1 MATQRA
7 TTVGSFTRR
16 SSSISHHHRRGFK
29 ADAKKK
35 MMIKTYSSGTMGMM
49 NSRQVSNS
57 HRRRAKRGRTLLPVA
72 AAAAAASSGSS
83 SDRRTEEGR
92 RREEEDEKNAATASE
107 FQLSPLEPSSAVGTH
122 LRKILERDPN
132 AFEEALDEQ
141 LREWALDEEE
151 EEEEK
156 NPTFFSSSSSSQSSS
171 SSGSSARNTK
181 EINGSLSRPAGSSP
195 KMKKNNHPSTSAS
208 DFGDAEEEEEE
219 DFASV
224 KNVFSD
230 RAFSQLRKKRE
241 VEDALYLCIA
251 KKKAMKGVEL
261 TNDFENVRLRRSGLV
276 KRCQVLSS
284 QFLPPGSEDILNKHL
299 IGVLS
304 NVSTNGGLN
313 PENFEKYIP
322 KVVLAHVYQRSAAYG
337 YFLRRVE
344 KRYKVERLFSEKTTA
359 LVKEEK
365 NGEEDKH
372 NKKKTESIAPTSN
385 NNGLKKTL
393 NFRARPRLRK
403 RENDLAHG
411 KVEANSRN
419 DEFCIVDEA
428 AGTRTCVEPQLHS
441 FKAYIESLDPEV
453 RARAARIEST
463 EARGAL
469 ERHVEALFGAQASN
483 SNELSERMR
492 ELELLITK
500 TSTKRALSKNEYGK
514 NQQRN
519 ANDDNDDE
527 EEETDA
533 RLQTSYF
540 EIETMEMTLDNLKHL
555 VIEACAFGGE
565 LAVAEDRFDG
575 IDGGVLHR

>member
-1 MATQRA
+1 M
-7 TTVGSFTRR
+7 
-16 SSSISHHHRRGFK
+16 
-29 ADAKKK
+29 
-35 MMIKTYSSGTMGMM
+35 MMIKTYSSGTMGTMM

-57 HRRRAKRGRTLLPVA
+57 HRRRAKRGTLLPV

-92 RREEEDEKNAATASE
+92 REEEEEKKAATASE

-141 LREWALDEEE
+141 LRVWALE

-156 NPTFFSSSSSSQSSS
+156 NSTFSSSQSSS
-171 SSGSSARNTK
+171 STSGSSARNTK

-195 KMKKNNHPSTSAS
+195 TTKKNNHPSTSAS

>member
-1 MATQRA
+1 MLLTRPRVEN
-7 TTVGSFTRR
+7 TLLVGPGGVKKSRR
-16 SSSISHHHRRGFK
+16 SKIIIANQNR
-29 ADAKKK
+29 
-35 MMIKTYSSGTMGMM
+35 
-49 NSRQVSNS
+49 RQVSR
-57 HRRRAKRGRTLLPVA
+57 HRRLIKA
-72 AAAAAASSGSS
+72 AATSS
-83 SDRRTEEGR
+83 SFESKNDPPFDEENER
-92 RREEEDEKNAATASE
+92 NFTASA
-107 FQLSPLEPSSAVGTH
+107 FQLSPMQPSSAVGTH
-122 LRKILERDPN
+122 LRNVLERDPN
-132 AFEEALDEQ
+132 AFEDALEKQLRLWAEALG
-141 LREWALDEEE
+141 

-156 NPTFFSSSSSSQSSS
+156 EE
-171 SSGSSARNTK
+171 K
-181 EINGSLSRPAGSSP
+181 EKTTALV
-195 KMKKNNHPSTSAS
+195 K
-208 DFGDAEEEEEE
+208 EEE
-219 DFASV
+219 DKDEDLNATNNV
-224 KNVFSD
+224 NVFSD
-230 RAFSQLRKKRE
+230 RAFSKLRKKRE
-241 VEDALYLCIA
+241 VEDALYLCVA
-251 KKKAMKGVEL
+251 EKKAQRGVEL
-261 TNDFENVRLRRSGLV
+261 TIDFENVRLRRSGLV

-284 QFLPPGSEDILNKHL
+284 EFLPAGSEDILNKHL

-344 KRYKVERLFSEKTTA
+344 KRYNVERLFSEKTTA
-359 LVKEEK
+359 FIEEEKEE
-365 NGEEDKH
+365 EEKRG
-372 NKKKTESIAPTSN
+372 KSAESIAPPSNN
-385 NNGLKKTL
+385 NNGLKRTL

-403 RENDLAHG
+403 RENDIAHG
-411 KVEANSRN
+411 KVEAGNRN

-453 RARAARIEST
+453 RARAARIESA

-500 TSTKRALSKNEYGK
+500 TSTRRALSKNEYG
-514 NQQRN
+514 RN
-519 ANDDNDDE
+519 RESDDDDD

-533 RLQTSYF
+533 RLRTSYF

-575 IDGGVLHR
+575 IDGGVLNR

>member
-1 MATQRA
+1 MLLTRPRVEN
-7 TTVGSFTRR
+7 TLLVGPGGVNS
-16 SSSISHHHRRGFK
+16 RRGK
-29 ADAKKK
+29 IIIAHQ
-35 MMIKTYSSGTMGMM
+35 
-49 NSRQVSNS
+49 NRRQVSS
-57 HRRRAKRGRTLLPVA
+57 HRRLIKA
-72 AAAAAASSGSS
+72 AATSS
-83 SDRRTEEGR
+83 SLESKNDSFDEENER
-92 RREEEDEKNAATASE
+92 NMTASA
-107 FQLSPLEPSSAVGTH
+107 FQLSPMQPSSAVGTH
-122 LRKILERDPN
+122 LRNVLERDPN
-132 AFEEALDEQ
+132 AFEDALEKQ
-141 LREWALDEEE
+141 LRLWAAALG

-156 NPTFFSSSSSSQSSS
+156 EE
-171 SSGSSARNTK
+171 K
-181 EINGSLSRPAGSSP
+181 EKTTALV
-195 KMKKNNHPSTSAS
+195 K
-208 DFGDAEEEEEE
+208 EEE
-219 DFASV
+219 DKEEDINATNNVS
-224 KNVFSD
+224 VFSD
-230 RAFSQLRKKRE
+230 RAFSKLRRKRE
-241 VEDALYLCIA
+241 VEDALYLCVA
-251 KKKAMKGVEL
+251 EKKAQRGVEL
-261 TNDFENVRLRRSGLV
+261 TIDFENVRLRRSGLV

-284 QFLPPGSEDILNKHL
+284 EFLPAGSEDILNKHL

-344 KRYKVERLFSEKTTA
+344 KRYNVERLFSEKTTA

-365 NGEEDKH
+365 EEEEKRG
-372 NKKKTESIAPTSN
+372 KSAESIAPPSN
-385 NNGLKKTL
+385 NNGLKRTL

-403 RENDLAHG
+403 RENDIAHG
-411 KVEANSRN
+411 KVEAGNRN

-453 RARAARIEST
+453 RARAARIESA

-500 TSTKRALSKNEYGK
+500 TSTKRALSKNEYG
-514 NQQRN
+514 RN
-519 ANDDNDDE
+519 RESDDDDD

-533 RLQTSYF
+533 RLRTSYF

-575 IDGGVLHR
+575 IDGGVLNR

>member
-1 MATQRA
+1 VLLTRPRVEN
-7 TTVGSFTRR
+7 TLLVGPGGVKSRR
-16 SSSISHHHRRGFK
+16 GKIIIAHHRQNR
-29 ADAKKK
+29 
-35 MMIKTYSSGTMGMM
+35 
-49 NSRQVSNS
+49 RQVSS
-57 HRRRAKRGRTLLPVA
+57 RRRLIKA
-72 AAAAAASSGSS
+72 AATSS
-83 SDRRTEEGR
+83 SSSESKNDSFDEENER
-92 RREEEDEKNAATASE
+92 NMTASA
-107 FQLSPLEPSSAVGTH
+107 FQLSPMQPSSAVGTH
-122 LRKILERDPN
+122 LRNVLERNPN
-132 AFEEALDEQ
+132 AFEDALEKQLRLWAEALG
-141 LREWALDEEE
+141 

-156 NPTFFSSSSSSQSSS
+156 EE
-171 SSGSSARNTK
+171 K
-181 EINGSLSRPAGSSP
+181 EKTTALV
-195 KMKKNNHPSTSAS
+195 K
-208 DFGDAEEEEEE
+208 EEE
-219 DFASV
+219 DKDEDLNATNNV
-224 KNVFSD
+224 NVFSD
-230 RAFSQLRKKRE
+230 RAFSKLRKKRE
-241 VEDALYLCIA
+241 VEDALYLCVA
-251 KKKAMKGVEL
+251 EKKAQRGVEL
-261 TNDFENVRLRRSGLV
+261 TIDFENVRLRRSGLV

-284 QFLPPGSEDILNKHL
+284 EFLPAGSEDILNKHL

-344 KRYKVERLFSEKTTA
+344 KRYNVERLFSEKTTA
-359 LVKEEK
+359 FIEEEKEE
-365 NGEEDKH
+365 EEKRG
-372 NKKKTESIAPTSN
+372 KSAESIAPPSNN
-385 NNGLKKTL
+385 NNGLKRTL

-403 RENDLAHG
+403 RENDIAHG
-411 KVEANSRN
+411 KVEAGNRN

-453 RARAARIEST
+453 RARAARIESA

-500 TSTKRALSKNEYGK
+500 TSTRRALSKNEYG
-514 NQQRN
+514 RN
-519 ANDDNDDE
+519 RESDDDDDDDD
-527 EEETDA
+527 ETDA
-533 RLQTSYF
+533 RLRTSYF

-575 IDGGVLHR
+575 IDGGVLNR

>member
-1 MATQRA
+1 MMATTLSSSSSSSSSSVLLTRPRVEN
-7 TTVGSFTRR
+7 TLLVGPGGVKKSRR
-16 SSSISHHHRRGFK
+16 SKIIIANQNR
-29 ADAKKK
+29 
-35 MMIKTYSSGTMGMM
+35 
-49 NSRQVSNS
+49 RQVSR
-57 HRRRAKRGRTLLPVA
+57 HRRLIKA
-72 AAAAAASSGSS
+72 AATSS
-83 SDRRTEEGR
+83 SFESKNDPPFDEENER
-92 RREEEDEKNAATASE
+92 NFTASA
-107 FQLSPLEPSSAVGTH
+107 FQLSPMQPSSAVGTH
-122 LRKILERDPN
+122 LRNVLERDPN
-132 AFEEALDEQ
+132 AFEDALEKQLRLWAEALG
-141 LREWALDEEE
+141 E

-156 NPTFFSSSSSSQSSS
+156 EE
-171 SSGSSARNTK
+171 K
-181 EINGSLSRPAGSSP
+181 EKTTALV
-195 KMKKNNHPSTSAS
+195 K
-208 DFGDAEEEEEE
+208 EEE
-219 DFASV
+219 DKEEDVNATNTVS
-224 KNVFSD
+224 VFSD
-230 RAFSQLRKKRE
+230 RAFSKLRKKRE
-241 VEDALYLCIA
+241 VEDALYLCVA
-251 KKKAMKGVEL
+251 EKKAQRGVEL
-261 TNDFENVRLRRSGLV
+261 TIDFENVRLRRSGLV

-284 QFLPPGSEDILNKHL
+284 EFLPAGSEDILNKHL

-344 KRYKVERLFSEKTTA
+344 KRYNVERLFSEKTTA
-359 LVKEEK
+359 FIEEEKEE
-365 NGEEDKH
+365 EEKRG
-372 NKKKTESIAPTSN
+372 KSAESIAPPSNN
-385 NNGLKKTL
+385 NNGLKRTL

-403 RENDLAHG
+403 RENDIAHG
-411 KVEANSRN
+411 KVEAGNRN

-453 RARAARIEST
+453 RARAARIESA

-500 TSTKRALSKNEYGK
+500 TSTRRALSKNEYG
-514 NQQRN
+514 RN
-519 ANDDNDDE
+519 RESDDDDDDDD
-527 EEETDA
+527 ETDA
-533 RLQTSYF
+533 RLRTSYF

-575 IDGGVLHR
+575 IDGGVLNR

>member
-1 MATQRA
+1 MMATTLSSSSSSSSSSVLLTRPRVEN
-7 TTVGSFTRR
+7 TLLVGPGGVKKSRR
-16 SSSISHHHRRGFK
+16 SKIIIANQNR
-29 ADAKKK
+29 
-35 MMIKTYSSGTMGMM
+35 
-49 NSRQVSNS
+49 RQVSR
-57 HRRRAKRGRTLLPVA
+57 HRRLIKA
-72 AAAAAASSGSS
+72 AATSS
-83 SDRRTEEGR
+83 SFESKNDPPFDEENER
-92 RREEEDEKNAATASE
+92 NFTASA
-107 FQLSPLEPSSAVGTH
+107 FQLSPMQPSSAVGTH
-122 LRKILERDPN
+122 LRNVLERNPN
-132 AFEEALDEQ
+132 AFEDALEKQLRLWAEALG
-141 LREWALDEEE
+141 

-156 NPTFFSSSSSSQSSS
+156 EE
-171 SSGSSARNTK
+171 K
-181 EINGSLSRPAGSSP
+181 EKTTALV
-195 KMKKNNHPSTSAS
+195 K
-208 DFGDAEEEEEE
+208 EEE
-219 DFASV
+219 DKEEDVNATNTVS
-224 KNVFSD
+224 VFSD
-230 RAFSQLRKKRE
+230 RAFSKLRKKRE
-241 VEDALYLCIA
+241 VEDALYLCVA
-251 KKKAMKGVEL
+251 EKKAQRGVEL
-261 TNDFENVRLRRSGLV
+261 TIDFENVRLRRSGLV

-284 QFLPPGSEDILNKHL
+284 EFLPAGSEDILNKHL

-344 KRYKVERLFSEKTTA
+344 KRYNVERLFSEKTTA
-359 LVKEEK
+359 FIEEEKEE
-365 NGEEDKH
+365 EEKRG
-372 NKKKTESIAPTSN
+372 KSAESIAPPSNN
-385 NNGLKKTL
+385 NNGLKRTL

-403 RENDLAHG
+403 RENDIAHG
-411 KVEANSRN
+411 KVEAGNRN

-453 RARAARIEST
+453 RARAARIESA

-500 TSTKRALSKNEYGK
+500 TSTRRALSKNEYGRK
-514 NQQRN
+514 RQN
-519 ANDDNDDE
+519 NDDDD
-527 EEETDA
+527 EETDA
-533 RLQTSYF
+533 RLRTSYF

-575 IDGGVLHR
+575 IDGGVLNR

>member
-1 MATQRA
+1 M
-7 TTVGSFTRR
+7 
-16 SSSISHHHRRGFK
+16 
-29 ADAKKK
+29 
-35 MMIKTYSSGTMGMM
+35 MMIKTYSSGTMGTMM

-57 HRRRAKRGRTLLPVA
+57 HRRRAKRGTLLPV

-92 RREEEDEKNAATASE
+92 REEEEEKKAATASE

-141 LREWALDEEE
+141 LRVWALE

-156 NPTFFSSSSSSQSSS
+156 NSTFSSSQSSS
-171 SSGSSARNTK
+171 STSGSSARNTK

-195 KMKKNNHPSTSAS
+195 TTKKNNHPSTSAS

-565 LAVAEDRFDG
+565 LAVAEERFDG

>member
-1 MATQRA
+1 M
-7 TTVGSFTRR
+7 
-16 SSSISHHHRRGFK
+16 
-29 ADAKKK
+29 
-35 MMIKTYSSGTMGMM
+35 MMIKTYSSGTMGTMM

-57 HRRRAKRGRTLLPVA
+57 HRRRAKRGTLLPV

-92 RREEEDEKNAATASE
+92 REEEEEKKAATASE

-122 LRKILERDPN
+122 LRKVLERDPN

-141 LREWALDEEE
+141 LRVWALE

-156 NPTFFSSSSSSQSSS
+156 NSTFSSSQSSS
-171 SSGSSARNTK
+171 STSGSSARNTK

-195 KMKKNNHPSTSAS
+195 TTKKNNHPSTSAS

>member
-1 MATQRA
+1 MAQRA
-7 TTVGSFTRR
+7 TTVGSFTHRS
-16 SSSISHHHRRGFK
+16 SSSISYHQRGK
-29 ADAKKK
+29 ADAKKTK
-35 MMIKTYSSGTMGMM
+35 MIKNSMPMTMMMM
-49 NSRQVSNS
+49 NSRQVSNNS
-57 HRRRAKRGRTLLPVA
+57 HRRRRAKRGTLLAV
-72 AAAAAASSGSS
+72 AAAAASSGS
-83 SDRRTEEGR
+83 TKG
-92 RREEEDEKNAATASE
+92 RREEEDEEEKNATASE

-122 LRKILERDPN
+122 LRKVLERDPN

-141 LREWALDEEE
+141 LRVWALE

-156 NPTFFSSSSSSQSSS
+156 NSTFSSSQSSS
-171 SSGSSARNTK
+171 STSGSSARNTK

-195 KMKKNNHPSTSAS
+195 TKKKNNHPSTSAS
-208 DFGDAEEEEEE
+208 DFGDAGEEEEE

>member
-1 MATQRA
+1 MAQRA
-7 TTVGSFTRR
+7 TTVGSFTHR
-16 SSSISHHHRRGFK
+16 SSSISYHHRRSK

-35 MMIKTYSSGTMGMM
+35 VMMKNSSGTMMMMMMMM

-57 HRRRAKRGRTLLPVA
+57 RHRRRAKRGTLLPV
-72 AAAAAASSGSS
+72 AAAAASSGSS
-83 SDRRTEEGR
+83 SDRSTKG
-92 RREEEDEKNAATASE
+92 RREEEEEEKNATASE

-122 LRKILERDPN
+122 LRKVLERDPN

-141 LREWALDEEE
+141 LRVWALEE

-156 NPTFFSSSSSSQSSS
+156 NSTFSSSQSSS
-171 SSGSSARNTK
+171 STSGSSARNTK

-195 KMKKNNHPSTSAS
+195 TKKKNNHPSTSSSSSASS

-359 LVKEEK
+359 LVKEGK

-372 NKKKTESIAPTSN
+372 DKKKTESIAPTSN
-385 NNGLKKTL
+385 NNGLRKTL

-500 TSTKRALSKNEYGK
+500 TSTKRALSKN
-514 NQQRN
+514 
-519 ANDDNDDE
+519 
-527 EEETDA
+527 
-533 RLQTSYF
+533 
-540 EIETMEMTLDNLKHL
+540 
-555 VIEACAFGGE
+555 
-565 LAVAEDRFDG
+565 
-575 IDGGVLHR
+575 

>member
-1 MATQRA
+1 MMAT
-7 TTVGSFTRR
+7 TL
-16 SSSISHHHRRGFK
+16 SSSSSSSSSSMLLTRPRVENTLLVGPGGVKKSCRSGKIIIAHQNRRQGSRHRRL
-29 ADAKKK
+29 
-35 MMIKTYSSGTMGMM
+35 IK
-49 NSRQVSNS
+49 
-57 HRRRAKRGRTLLPVA
+57 A
-72 AAAAAASSGSS
+72 AATSS
-83 SDRRTEEGR
+83 SFESKNDPTFDEEN
-92 RREEEDEKNAATASE
+92 DERNFTAST
-107 FQLSPLEPSSAVGTH
+107 FQLSPMQPSSAVGTH
-122 LRKILERDPN
+122 LRNVLERDPN
-132 AFEEALDEQ
+132 AFEDALEKQLRRWAEALG
-141 LREWALDEEE
+141 E

-156 NPTFFSSSSSSQSSS
+156 EE
-171 SSGSSARNTK
+171 K
-181 EINGSLSRPAGSSP
+181 EKTTALV
-195 KMKKNNHPSTSAS
+195 K
-208 DFGDAEEEEEE
+208 EEE
-219 DFASV
+219 DKEEDVNATNTVS
-224 KNVFSD
+224 VFSD
-230 RAFSQLRKKRE
+230 RAFSKLRKKRE
-241 VEDALYLCIA
+241 VEDALYLCVA
-251 KKKAMKGVEL
+251 EKKAQRGVEL
-261 TNDFENVRLRRSGLV
+261 TIDFENVRLRRSGLV

-284 QFLPPGSEDILNKHL
+284 EFLPAGSEDILNKHL

-344 KRYKVERLFSEKTTA
+344 KRYNVERLFSEKTTA

-365 NGEEDKH
+365 EKEEKRG
-372 NKKKTESIAPTSN
+372 KSAESIAPPSNN
-385 NNGLKKTL
+385 NNGLKRTL

-403 RENDLAHG
+403 RENDIAHG
-411 KVEANSRN
+411 KVEAGNRN

-453 RARAARIEST
+453 RARAARIESA

-500 TSTKRALSKNEYGK
+500 TSTRRALSKNEYG
-514 NQQRN
+514 RN
-519 ANDDNDDE
+519 RESDDDDDD
-527 EEETDA
+527 EETDA
-533 RLQTSYF
+533 RLRTSYF

-575 IDGGVLHR
+575 IDGGVLNR

>member
-1 MATQRA
+1 MMATTLSSSSSSSSSSVLLTRPRVEN
-7 TTVGSFTRR
+7 TLLVGPGGVKKSRR
-16 SSSISHHHRRGFK
+16 SKIIIANQNR
-29 ADAKKK
+29 
-35 MMIKTYSSGTMGMM
+35 
-49 NSRQVSNS
+49 RQVSR
-57 HRRRAKRGRTLLPVA
+57 HRRLIKA
-72 AAAAAASSGSS
+72 AATSS
-83 SDRRTEEGR
+83 SFESKNDPPFDEENER
-92 RREEEDEKNAATASE
+92 NFTASA
-107 FQLSPLEPSSAVGTH
+107 FQLSPMQPSSAVGTH
-122 LRKILERDPN
+122 LRNVLERDPN
-132 AFEEALDEQ
+132 AFEDALEKQLRLWAEALG
-141 LREWALDEEE
+141 E

-156 NPTFFSSSSSSQSSS
+156 EE
-171 SSGSSARNTK
+171 K
-181 EINGSLSRPAGSSP
+181 EKTTALV
-195 KMKKNNHPSTSAS
+195 K
-208 DFGDAEEEEEE
+208 EEE
-219 DFASV
+219 DKEEDVNATNTVS
-224 KNVFSD
+224 VFSD
-230 RAFSQLRKKRE
+230 RAFSKLRKKRE
-241 VEDALYLCIA
+241 VEDALYLCVA
-251 KKKAMKGVEL
+251 EKKAQRGVEL
-261 TNDFENVRLRRSGLV
+261 TIDFENVRLRRSGLV

-284 QFLPPGSEDILNKHL
+284 EFLPAGSEDILNKHL

-344 KRYKVERLFSEKTTA
+344 KRYNVERLFSEKTTA
-359 LVKEEK
+359 FIEEEKEE
-365 NGEEDKH
+365 EEKRG
-372 NKKKTESIAPTSN
+372 KSAESIAPPSNN
-385 NNGLKKTL
+385 NNGLKRTL

-403 RENDLAHG
+403 RENDIAHG
-411 KVEANSRN
+411 KVEAGNRN

-453 RARAARIEST
+453 RARAARIESA

-500 TSTKRALSKNEYGK
+500 TSTRRALSKNEYG
-514 NQQRN
+514 RN
-519 ANDDNDDE
+519 RESDDDDDDD
-527 EEETDA
+527 EETDA
-533 RLQTSYF
+533 RLRTSYF

-575 IDGGVLHR
+575 IDGGVLNR

>member
-1 MATQRA
+1 MLLTRPRVEN
-7 TTVGSFTRR
+7 TLLVGPGGVKKSRR
-16 SSSISHHHRRGFK
+16 SKIIIANQNR
-29 ADAKKK
+29 
-35 MMIKTYSSGTMGMM
+35 
-49 NSRQVSNS
+49 RQVSR
-57 HRRRAKRGRTLLPVA
+57 HRRLIKA
-72 AAAAAASSGSS
+72 AATSS
-83 SDRRTEEGR
+83 SFESKNDPPFDEENER
-92 RREEEDEKNAATASE
+92 NFTASA
-107 FQLSPLEPSSAVGTH
+107 FQLSPMQPSSAVGTH
-122 LRKILERDPN
+122 LRNVLERDPN
-132 AFEEALDEQ
+132 AFEDALEKQLRLWAEALG
-141 LREWALDEEE
+141 EE

-156 NPTFFSSSSSSQSSS
+156 EE
-171 SSGSSARNTK
+171 K
-181 EINGSLSRPAGSSP
+181 EKTTALV
-195 KMKKNNHPSTSAS
+195 K
-208 DFGDAEEEEEE
+208 EEE
-219 DFASV
+219 DKEEDVNATNTVS
-224 KNVFSD
+224 VFSD
-230 RAFSQLRKKRE
+230 RAFSKLRKKRE
-241 VEDALYLCIA
+241 VEDALYLCVA
-251 KKKAMKGVEL
+251 EKKAQRGVEL
-261 TNDFENVRLRRSGLV
+261 TIDFENVRLRRSGLV

-284 QFLPPGSEDILNKHL
+284 EFLPAGSEDILNKHL

-344 KRYKVERLFSEKTTA
+344 KRYNVERLFSEKTTA
-359 LVKEEK
+359 FIEEEKEE
-365 NGEEDKH
+365 EEKRG
-372 NKKKTESIAPTSN
+372 KSAESIAPPSNN
-385 NNGLKKTL
+385 NNGLKRTL

-403 RENDLAHG
+403 RENDIAHG
-411 KVEANSRN
+411 KVEAGNRN

-453 RARAARIEST
+453 RARAARIESA

-500 TSTKRALSKNEYGK
+500 TSTRRALSKNEYG
-514 NQQRN
+514 RN
-519 ANDDNDDE
+519 RESDDDDD

-533 RLQTSYF
+533 RLRTSYF

-575 IDGGVLHR
+575 IDGGVLNR

>member
-1 MATQRA
+1 MLLTRPKSVENILL
-7 TTVGSFTRR
+7 VGPGGVKKSR
-16 SSSISHHHRRGFK
+16 RRGK
-29 ADAKKK
+29 IIILAHQ
-35 MMIKTYSSGTMGMM
+35 
-49 NSRQVSNS
+49 NRRQVSS
-57 HRRRAKRGRTLLPVA
+57 RRRLIKA
-72 AAAAAASSGSS
+72 AATSS
-83 SDRRTEEGR
+83 SSSEESKNDPAFD
-92 RREEEDEKNAATASE
+92 EEKERNFTASA
-107 FQLSPLEPSSAVGTH
+107 FQLSPMQPSSAVGTH
-122 LRKILERDPN
+122 LRNVLERDPN
-132 AFEEALDEQ
+132 AFEDALEKQLRLWAEALG
-141 LREWALDEEE
+141 

-156 NPTFFSSSSSSQSSS
+156 EE
-171 SSGSSARNTK
+171 K
-181 EINGSLSRPAGSSP
+181 EKTTALV
-195 KMKKNNHPSTSAS
+195 K
-208 DFGDAEEEEEE
+208 EEE
-219 DFASV
+219 DKEEDLNATNNV
-224 KNVFSD
+224 NVFSD
-230 RAFSQLRKKRE
+230 RAFSKLRKKRE
-241 VEDALYLCIA
+241 VEDALYLCVA
-251 KKKAMKGVEL
+251 EKKAQRGVEL
-261 TNDFENVRLRRSGLV
+261 TIDFENVRLRRSGLV

-284 QFLPPGSEDILNKHL
+284 EFLPAGSEDILNKHL

-344 KRYKVERLFSEKTTA
+344 KRYNVERLFSEKTTA

-365 NGEEDKH
+365 EKEEKRG
-372 NKKKTESIAPTSN
+372 KSAESIAPPSNN
-385 NNGLKKTL
+385 NNGLKRTL

-403 RENDLAHG
+403 RENDIAHG
-411 KVEANSRN
+411 KVEAGNRN

-453 RARAARIEST
+453 RARAARIESA

-500 TSTKRALSKNEYGK
+500 TSTKRALSKNEYG
-514 NQQRN
+514 RN
-519 ANDDNDDE
+519 RESDDDDD

-533 RLQTSYF
+533 RLRTSYF

-575 IDGGVLHR
+575 IDGGVLNR

>member
-1 MATQRA
+1 MAT
-7 TTVGSFTRR
+7 TL
-16 SSSISHHHRRGFK
+16 SSS
-29 ADAKKK
+29 
-35 MMIKTYSSGTMGMM
+35 SSSSSSMLLTT
-49 NSRQVSNS
+49 RQ
-57 HRRRAKRGRTLLPVA
+57 KRVENTLLPVGPGGVKKSRRGKIIIVAHQNRRQVSRHPGRLVKA
-72 AAAAAASSGSS
+72 AATSS
-83 SDRRTEEGR
+83 SSFESSKNDDPPFDEENGER
-92 RREEEDEKNAATASE
+92 NFTASA
-107 FQLSPLEPSSAVGTH
+107 FQLSPMQPSSAVGTH
-122 LRKILERDPN
+122 LRNVLERDPN
-132 AFEEALDEQ
+132 AFEDALEKQLRLWAEALG
-141 LREWALDEEE
+141 E

-156 NPTFFSSSSSSQSSS
+156 EE
-171 SSGSSARNTK
+171 K
-181 EINGSLSRPAGSSP
+181 EKTTALV
-195 KMKKNNHPSTSAS
+195 K
-208 DFGDAEEEEEE
+208 EEE
-219 DFASV
+219 DKEEDVNATNTVS
-224 KNVFSD
+224 VFSD
-230 RAFSQLRKKRE
+230 RAFSKLRKKRE
-241 VEDALYLCIA
+241 VEDALYLCVA
-251 KKKAMKGVEL
+251 EKKAQRGVEL
-261 TNDFENVRLRRSGLV
+261 TIDFENVRLRRSGLV

-284 QFLPPGSEDILNKHL
+284 EFLPAGSEDILNKHL

-344 KRYKVERLFSEKTTA
+344 KRYNVERLFSEKTTA
-359 LVKEEK
+359 FIEEEKEE
-365 NGEEDKH
+365 EEKRG
-372 NKKKTESIAPTSN
+372 KSAESIAPPSNN
-385 NNGLKKTL
+385 NNGLKRTL

-403 RENDLAHG
+403 RENDIAHG
-411 KVEANSRN
+411 KVEAGNRN

-453 RARAARIEST
+453 RARAARIESA

-500 TSTKRALSKNEYGK
+500 TSTRRALSKNEYG
-514 NQQRN
+514 RN
-519 ANDDNDDE
+519 RESDDDDD

-533 RLQTSYF
+533 RLRTSYF

-575 IDGGVLHR
+575 IDGGVLNR

>member
-1 MATQRA
+1 MMAT
-7 TTVGSFTRR
+7 TL
-16 SSSISHHHRRGFK
+16 SSSSSSSSSSVLLTRPRVENTLLVGPGGVKSRRGKIIIAHHRQNR
-29 ADAKKK
+29 
-35 MMIKTYSSGTMGMM
+35 
-49 NSRQVSNS
+49 RQVSS
-57 HRRRAKRGRTLLPVA
+57 RRRLIKA
-72 AAAAAASSGSS
+72 AATSS
-83 SDRRTEEGR
+83 SSSESKNDSFDEENER
-92 RREEEDEKNAATASE
+92 NMTASA
-107 FQLSPLEPSSAVGTH
+107 FQLSPMQPSSAVGTH
-122 LRKILERDPN
+122 LRNVLERNPN
-132 AFEEALDEQ
+132 AFEDALEKQLRLWAEALG
-141 LREWALDEEE
+141 

-156 NPTFFSSSSSSQSSS
+156 EE
-171 SSGSSARNTK
+171 K
-181 EINGSLSRPAGSSP
+181 EKTTALV
-195 KMKKNNHPSTSAS
+195 K
-208 DFGDAEEEEEE
+208 EEE
-219 DFASV
+219 DKDEDLNATNNV
-224 KNVFSD
+224 NVFSD
-230 RAFSQLRKKRE
+230 RAFSKLRKKRE
-241 VEDALYLCIA
+241 VEDALYLCVA
-251 KKKAMKGVEL
+251 EKKAQRGVEL
-261 TNDFENVRLRRSGLV
+261 TIDFENVRLRRSGLV

-284 QFLPPGSEDILNKHL
+284 EFLPAGSEDILNKHL

-344 KRYKVERLFSEKTTA
+344 KRYNVERLFSEKTTA
-359 LVKEEK
+359 FIEEEKEE
-365 NGEEDKH
+365 EEKRG
-372 NKKKTESIAPTSN
+372 KSAESIAPPSNN
-385 NNGLKKTL
+385 NNGLKRTL

-403 RENDLAHG
+403 RENDIAHG
-411 KVEANSRN
+411 KVEAGNRN

-453 RARAARIEST
+453 RARAARIESA

-500 TSTKRALSKNEYGK
+500 TSTKRALSKNEYG
-514 NQQRN
+514 RN
-519 ANDDNDDE
+519 RESDDDDD

-533 RLQTSYF
+533 RLRTSYF

-575 IDGGVLHR
+575 IDGGVLNR

>member
-1 MATQRA
+1 MLL
-7 TTVGSFTRR
+7 TR
-16 SSSISHHHRRGFK
+16 
-29 ADAKKK
+29 
-35 MMIKTYSSGTMGMM
+35 
-49 NSRQVSNS
+49 Q
-57 HRRRAKRGRTLLPVA
+57 KRVENTLLPVGPGGVKKSRRGKIIILAHQNRRQVSSRRRLIKA
-72 AAAAAASSGSS
+72 AATSS
-83 SDRRTEEGR
+83 SSSEESKNDPPFD
-92 RREEEDEKNAATASE
+92 EEKERNFTASA
-107 FQLSPLEPSSAVGTH
+107 FQLSPMQPSSAVGTH
-122 LRKILERDPN
+122 LRNVLERDPN
-132 AFEEALDEQ
+132 AFEDALEKQLRLWAEALG
-141 LREWALDEEE
+141 EE

-156 NPTFFSSSSSSQSSS
+156 EE
-171 SSGSSARNTK
+171 K
-181 EINGSLSRPAGSSP
+181 EKTTALV
-195 KMKKNNHPSTSAS
+195 K
-208 DFGDAEEEEEE
+208 EEE
-219 DFASV
+219 DKEEDVNATNTVS
-224 KNVFSD
+224 VFSD
-230 RAFSQLRKKRE
+230 RAFSKLRKKRE
-241 VEDALYLCIA
+241 VEDALYLCVA
-251 KKKAMKGVEL
+251 EKKAQRGVEL
-261 TNDFENVRLRRSGLV
+261 TIDFENVRLRRSGLV

-284 QFLPPGSEDILNKHL
+284 EFLPAGSEDILNKHL

-322 KVVLAHVYQRSAAYG
+322 KVVLAHVYQKSAAYG

-344 KRYKVERLFSEKTTA
+344 KRYNVERLFSEKTTA
-359 LVKEEK
+359 FIEEEKEE
-365 NGEEDKH
+365 EEKRG
-372 NKKKTESIAPTSN
+372 KSAESIAPPSNN
-385 NNGLKKTL
+385 NNGLKRTL

-403 RENDLAHG
+403 RENDIAHG
-411 KVEANSRN
+411 KVEAGNRN

-453 RARAARIEST
+453 RARAARIESA

-500 TSTKRALSKNEYGK
+500 TSTRRALSKNEYG
-514 NQQRN
+514 RN
-519 ANDDNDDE
+519 RESDDDDD

-533 RLQTSYF
+533 RLRTSYF

-575 IDGGVLHR
+575 IDGGVLNR